1 MHVAGPEIA
10 SLLLRPLRWAH
21 RAVHRGE
28 FGSIV
33 GRRGKADLVD
43 LAAVERHVGLHFT
56 REQLH
61 DAGVRLPL
69 NHEDIDEQEGC
80 ERAA

>member
-21 RAVHRGE
+21 RAGHRGE
-28 FGSIV
+28 FGPIV

-43 LAAVERHVGLHFT
+43 LSAVELHVGLRFT
-56 REQLH
+56 RGQLH
-61 DAGVRLPL
+61 DAGVRPPP
-69 NHEDIDEQEGC
+69 NHEEIDEEGSK
-80 ERAA
+80 RAA

>member
-28 FGSIV
+28 FGPIV

-43 LAAVERHVGLHFT
+43 LAAVERQVGLRFD
-56 REQLH
+56 REQLIV
-61 DAGVRLPL
+61 AGVPIPI
-69 NHEDIDEQEGC
+69 EPQET
-80 ERAA
+80 A

>member
-28 FGSIV
+28 FGPIV
-33 GRRGKADLVD
+33 GKRGKADLVE
-43 LAAVERHVGLHFT
+43 LAAVERRAGLEFSPA
-56 REQLH
+56 QLAA
-61 DAGVRLPL
+61 AGVYLPYP
-69 NHEDIDEQEGC
+69 HEE
-80 ERAA
+80 AA